1 MKRAKSLAC
10 PALAAR
16 AILQVVRH
24 QRARPAG
31 GVPAVG
37 VCVSAGLFLLLTAAR
52 TVGAADAE
60 KEQFAQSVPDPSH
73 VRHEVWTETWPDAG
87 GNSNPRTVEGEI
99 WNEAIAETLAAQ
111 SAVHLPKRA
120 QPYYLDGPVVLKSG
134 QKFTADADAEIR
146 LKPGC
151 STCMV
156 RNEHLIGF
164 ADKPVPDT
172 VRPDTDITIEGGVW
186 TTLANGA
193 KDANGNQRGASSK
206 QQPVAGTHGVILLHN
221 VRRVTVRNVT
231 VRQSKAFAVHLG
243 NVREFVVDG
252 VTLDRHRRDGVHVNG
267 PASEGVIRNVRG
279 DSHDDPVALNA
290 WEWKG
295 YAPSYGPI
303 HHILI
308 ERITGAP
315 LDKSATDS
323 ISLLPGVKRFAD
335 GTTLDCP
342 IHDIVLRDITDI
354 REFKFYDQPNLEAGR
369 DNDFSIALGKLC
381 NISLQRLTFTRPG
394 VIKVAA
400 DVDGLSV
407 DEVDLRFTPTPGFK
421 LIEIGPMSQTYRFGT
436 DSSKWVE
443 IFSPDRDVIV
453 RGFRLGKININGQS
467 AADAETKFV
476 SVNDQHLNPEY
487 PKTMPRGGTGKATL
501 VR

>member
-1 MKRAKSLAC
+1 MPDGSLRSTSRLSGREAV
-10 PALAAR
+10 PSFGLLASVSLVLLLAA
-16 AILQVVRH
+16 LQVSEAAESGCVAQPATVR
-24 QRARPAG
+24 
-31 GVPAVG
+31 
-37 VCVSAGLFLLLTAAR
+37 
-52 TVGAADAE
+52 
-60 KEQFAQSVPDPSH
+60 AQVPDVPEYSH
-73 VRHEVWTETWPDAG
+73 VRNDVWMESWPDASG
-87 GNSNPRTVEGEI
+87 QSQSREVRGEI
-99 WNEAIAETLAAQ
+99 WNEAIAATLAAHN
-111 SAVHLPKRA
+111 AVHLPKRT
-120 QPYYLDGPVVLKSG
+120 QPYYLDGPVVLRSG
-134 QKFTADADAEIR
+134 QKLTADADAEIR
-146 LKPGC
+146 LRPGC

-156 RNEHLIGF
+156 RNERLVGF
-164 ADKPVPDT
+164 AEAPVPGDLQ
-172 VRPDTDITIEGGVW
+172 PDTDIVIEGGIW

-193 KDANGNQRGASSK
+193 KDANGNPRGSSSK

-231 VRQSKAFAVHLG
+231 VRQSRAFAVHLG

-252 VTLDRHRRDGVHVNG
+252 VTLDRHGRDGVHVNG

-308 ERITGAP
+308 ERITGALP
-315 LDKSATDS
+315 DKNATDS
-323 ISLLPGVKRFAD
+323 IRLLPGVKRFAD

-342 IHDIVLRDITDI
+342 IHDIVIRDITDI
-354 REFKFYDQPNLEAGR
+354 TEFKFYDQPNLEAGR
-369 DNDFSIALGKLC
+369 DNDFSIALGKLST
-381 NISLQRLTFTRPG
+381 ISLQRLTFTRPG

-407 DEVDLRFTPTPGFK
+407 DEVDLRFTPSPGFK
-421 LIEIGPMSQTYRFGT
+421 LIEIGPMSQTYRFGA

-443 IFSPDRDVIV
+443 IFSPDRDVTV
-453 RGFRLGKININGQS
+453 RGFRLGTISINGQP
-467 AADAETKFV
+467 AADAEARFL
-476 SVNDQHLNPEY
+476 SVKDQCLNPDY
-487 PKTMPRGGTGKATL
+487 PKTAPRGGTGKATL